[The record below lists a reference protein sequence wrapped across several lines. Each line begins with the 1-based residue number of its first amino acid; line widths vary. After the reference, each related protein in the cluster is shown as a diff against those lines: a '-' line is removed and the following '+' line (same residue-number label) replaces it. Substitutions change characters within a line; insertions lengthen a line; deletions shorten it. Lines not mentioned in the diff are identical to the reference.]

1 MMSRWGYV
9 ALAVAACLAV
19 ASCGGPKVEYKYRV
33 VVIPKGLTHEHW
45 QSVHRGADRAAADL
59 AARGLNVEV
68 IWDGPRTEDDA
79 RAQIDI
85 VDRHVAGGVSGIVL
99 APQHSETMVAPVK
112 RAVDKGIPV
121 VAIDSGLADQDVIIK
136 YIATNNYNGGKLAA
150 ERLLKVLR
158 DDGKPAPKLVLF
170 RYAKGSESTE
180 QREKGFE
187 DVVDLTVTTQ
197 KAAGAPT
204 ITWLSRDKYAGAT
217 ADSALK
223 EATPLLNGLKDRGID
238 GIFAVNES
246 SAMGMLRAM
255 QSLGLNKKVRLVGF
269 DSSPPLLQAVADG
282 DIDGLIL
289 QDPFKMGYLSVWT
302 LVQHLEGYD
311 VAPQGDKV
319 SYTGEYVVTRE
330 NVDSKEV
337 RQLFDPELQKER
349 KIELP
354 ELKKR

>member
-1 MMSRWGYV
+1 MRRWGYIGLALV
-9 ALAVAACLAV
+9 AGLALAG
-19 ASCGGPKVEYKYRV
+19 CGPRTDYKYRI

-59 AARGLNVEV
+59 AEKGLKVEV

-79 RAQIDI
+79 QKQIEI
-85 VDRHVAGGVSGIVL
+85 VDRHAASGISGIVL

-112 RAVDKGIPV
+112 RAVEKGIPV
-121 VAIDSGLADQDVIIK
+121 VAIDSGLADQSLIIK
-136 YIATNNYNGGKLAA
+136 YIATDNRNGGKLAA

-158 DDGKPAPKLVLF
+158 DEGKAAPKVVLF
-170 RYAKGSESTE
+170 RYAPGSESTE

-187 DVVDLTVTTQ
+187 DVIDLTITTQ
-197 KAAGAPT
+197 KAAGVPT

-223 EATPLLNGLKDRGID
+223 EATPLLNALQDQGID

-246 SAMGMLRAM
+246 SATGMLRAL
-255 QSLGLNKKVRLVGF
+255 QSLKLNKKVHLVGF

-289 QDPFKMGYLSVWT
+289 QDPYRMGYLSVWT

-311 VAPQGDKV
+311 VAPGGDKV
-319 SYTGEYVVTRE
+319 QGTGEHVVTRE
-330 NVDSKEV
+330 NLEDEQI
-337 RQLFDPELQKER
+337 RQLFNPDLQAKR
-349 KIELP
+349 TIEMP
-354 ELKKR
+354 AYKKK

>member
-1 MMSRWGYV
+1 MPRWGYV
-9 ALAVAACLAV
+9 ALALASCLAP
-19 ASCGGPKVEYKYRV
+19 AGCGGPKADYKYRV

-59 AARGLNVEV
+59 AAQGIGVEV

-79 RAQIDI
+79 QAQVTI
-85 VDRHVAGGVSGIVL
+85 VDRQVAGGISGIVL

-112 RAVDKGIPV
+112 RAVGKGIPV

-136 YIATNNYNGGKLAA
+136 YIATDNYNGGKLAA

-158 DDGKPAPKLVLF
+158 DEGKPAPKLVLF

-187 DVVDLTVTTQ
+187 DVIDLTISTQ
-197 KAAGAPT
+197 KAAKVPT
-204 ITWLSRDKYAGAT
+204 VTWLSRDKYAGAT
-217 ADSALK
+217 TDSALR
-223 EATPLLNGLKDRGID
+223 EATPLLNGLKDQGID

-255 QSLGLNKKVRLVGF
+255 QSLGLNRKVRLVGF

-289 QDPFKMGYLSVWT
+289 QDPYKMGYLSVWT

-311 VAPQGDKV
+311 VAPGGDKV
-319 SYTGEYVVTRE
+319 QSTGEYVVTKE

-349 KIELP
+349 KIETP
-354 ELKKR
+354 TYKKK

>member
-1 MMSRWGYV
+1 MPRWGYV
-9 ALAVAACLAV
+9 GLALVASLALAGC
-19 ASCGGPKVEYKYRV
+19 GPKADYKYRV

-45 QSVHRGADRAAADL
+45 QSVHRGADRAAASL
-59 AARGLNVEV
+59 AEQGIKVEV

-79 RAQIDI
+79 QAQITL

-121 VAIDSGLADQDVIIK
+121 VAIDSGLADQDVLIK
-136 YIATNNYNGGKLAA
+136 YIATDNYNGGKLAA

-158 DDGKPAPKLVLF
+158 NDGKPAPKLVLF

-187 DVVDLTVTTQ
+187 DHINKVIDEQ
-197 KAAGAPT
+197 KKKGEPT
-204 ITWLSRDKYAGAT
+204 ITWLSNDKYAGAT

-223 EATPLLNGLKDRGID
+223 VASPLLGGLQDQGID

-246 SAMGMLRAM
+246 SATGMLRAM
-255 QSLGLNKKVRLVGF
+255 QSLKLNKKVRLVGF
-269 DSSPPLLQAVADG
+269 DSSPPLLQAVSDG

-289 QDPFKMGYLSVWT
+289 QDPYKMGYLSVWT
-302 LVQHLEGYD
+302 LVKHLEGYD
-311 VAPQGDKV
+311 VAPDGDKEW
-319 SYTGEYVVTRE
+319 STGEYLVTRE
-330 NVDSKEV
+330 NIDEKGI
-337 RQLFDPELQKER
+337 RQLFDPDLQMDR
-349 KIELP
+349 GFGLP